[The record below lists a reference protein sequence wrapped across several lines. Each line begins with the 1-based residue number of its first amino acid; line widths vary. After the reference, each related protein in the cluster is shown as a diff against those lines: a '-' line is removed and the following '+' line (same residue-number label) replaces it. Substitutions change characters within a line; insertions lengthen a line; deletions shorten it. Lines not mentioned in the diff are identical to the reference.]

1 VASANAFDTDR
12 VYFIRLT
19 SVGVAKNAELA
30 FRAVFYRH

>member
-1 VASANAFDTDR
+1 MASANAFDSDK

-19 SVGVAKNAELA
+19 SVGVVKNAELA